1 MSRTTAVRVVAVG
14 AVVALWLP
22 ALGLVDL
29 TTSWFLDERTIVHD
43 LGYGAITGLLVPAG
57 LIAQLRS
64 PGRAVAGL
72 QQVGAGA
79 IAYAVAGAIADGG
92 YFLLAALVAAVLA
105 VLLLLHPVGGTFLA
119 APDDISPLLAG
130 LALVPAVPFALY
142 ALDTAEKQRDGAPPV
157 DFHAHL
163 GSWAGLTAMS
173 VGIVLVAAL
182 AALRTTGWSVP
193 VWSAAGAA
201 AVWGVG
207 SFTHPDAPGSEG
219 RVWGLLA
226 LAWAL
231 AFVLA
236 GRREQRATAPTE

>member
-1 MSRTTAVRVVAVG
+1 VSRVTAVRIVAVA
-14 AVVALWLP
+14 AVIVLWLP

-29 TTSWFLDERTIVHD
+29 TTSWFLEETTIVHD

-72 QQVGAGA
+72 QQVGACA
-79 IAYAVAGAIADGG
+79 IAYAVAGAIADSG
-92 YFLLAALVAAVLA
+92 YFVLAGFVAAVLA
-105 VLLLLHPVGGTFLA
+105 VLLVLHPVGGTFLA
-119 APDDISPLLAG
+119 APDDVSTLLAG
-130 LALVPAVPFALY
+130 LALVAAVPFTLY
-142 ALDTAEKQRDGAPPV
+142 ALDAAEKQREGAFPV

-163 GSWAGLTAMS
+163 GSWAGLTAMG

-207 SFTHPDAPGSEG
+207 CVTHPDVPGSEG
-219 RVWGLLA
+219 RVWGA
-226 LAWAL
+226 LAVAWAI

-236 GRREQRATAPTE
+236 GRREARATAPTE